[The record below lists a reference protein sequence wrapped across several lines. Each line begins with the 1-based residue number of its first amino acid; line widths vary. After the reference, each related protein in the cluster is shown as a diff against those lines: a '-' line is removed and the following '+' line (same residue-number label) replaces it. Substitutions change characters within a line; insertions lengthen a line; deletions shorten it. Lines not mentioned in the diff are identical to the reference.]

1 MLTKRRERT
10 RLSFHDVI
18 YPNVD
23 TLQVIL
29 KRAANISVD
38 DVMQTSKNL

>member
-1 MLTKRRERT
+1 MLTKRQERT
-10 RLSFHDVI
+10 RLSLQDVM

-23 TLQVIL
+23 MLQAIL
-29 KRAANISVD
+29 ERAANISAD